1 LSEPQ
6 PAADLSLQRRLDL
19 ILKQLDTRPR
29 QRLGQNFMTDRAA
42 LEFIRSAAASIPS
55 KAVLEIGPGTGFLTE
70 QLAGLGLPLTAV
82 DADRRFCEALTER
95 FAQDPNVRII
105 ESDILRWEPK
115 GILEPGTLAVG
126 NIPYNITSPI
136 LEWLLQRRA
145 LWSGVILTVQK
156 EFADR
161 LAAPAGTRE
170 CGPISV
176 WMQLHADIRVLKVIG
191 RGAFSPP
198 PKVESSVIRVDFL
211 QEPRYAQGSG
221 PALEK
226 VMRTAF
232 QMRRKQIN
240 HAVKGM
246 AGAAAAQAVFAASG
260 VSPEQRPETLSL
272 DQWIALGAALSVRA
286 KSSSS

>member
-1 LSEPQ
+1 
-6 PAADLSLQRRLDL
+6 
-19 ILKQLDTRPR
+19 
-29 QRLGQNFMTDRAA
+29 MTDRAA

-70 QLAGLGLPLTAV
+70 RLVELGLPLTAV
-82 DADRRFCEALTER
+82 DADRRFCAALAER
-95 FAQDPNVRII
+95 FAPEPRVRVI

-115 GILEPGTLAVG
+115 GILEPGTLAIG

-136 LEWLLQRRA
+136 LEWLLQRRE
-145 LWSGVILTVQK
+145 LWSGVIVTVQK

-170 CGPISV
+170 CGPISI
-176 WMQLHADIRVLKVIG
+176 WMQLHAEIRVLKVIG

-211 QEPRYAQGSG
+211 KEPRYAAGTG
-221 PALEK
+221 AALEK
-226 VMRTAF
+226 VMRSAF

-246 AGAAAAQAVFAASG
+246 VGAAAAQAVFEASG

-272 DQWIALGAALSVRA
+272 DQWIALGRALSPR
-286 KSSSS
+286 